1 MRILYHIP
9 PFQKFSPTQ
18 CLLCHLHS
26 HQQPPNLH
34 FLLCPQNKQITFRF
48 IHKSDQDFE
57 SGKLRCSNPIKSI
70 NNFQNF
76 NQYFSTCLYEQ
87 EPFTNENIENI
98 LKTSN
103 KNAPIDPSR
112 NNKVESKF
120 PQRDAMPLLRSFNPQ
135 HEVSISMDGSSFPSS
150 KKFPKRRAGCCARVF
165 PPGKNYGYE
174 NPIFLGDQDSLYAE
188 LYSFIS
194 TFEILHCLIEQQKII
209 PQTKFHFLTDSKEAR
224 YFLLSIAPPEKY
236 PQLVLFIRNT
246 FRKMLKDFCYEIHW
260 IPGHVGIGV
269 HERTHRCAQAAAKY
283 FNKIPKFPPIFE
295 ISVFAK
301 GPEFYVTPECKGWWK
316 KELPTEIY
324 PPPLSG
330 NTSLLIS
337 KFLTNYIISHPQT
350 IPKIEQT
357 WFDHFDRSRYAPPPP
372 WKNNHTLVTALRT
385 PYIVTH
391 NLYSTPRN
399 ALGWAYYQNNPELP
413 EFGFFE
419 PGSACNQLFL
429 YVLTEHEIKFLHK
442 KIEQTLQANTVDPWR
457 IAFFIV
463 EKDKKYLREF
473 PNTISTTPATFT
485 VGTTTIHLHY
495 IESTLAH
502 ALDPPMYSKLNS
514 WIQQFSHH
522 KINIPPDPSSTSRRS
537 IQSYFQPE
545 LRPNSTILS
554 QSYMQY
560 LQPYVS
566 QPSPHIDP
574 TINLIGFHPHFK
586 LHISELKN
594 GNSLMQQMYKN
605 MCYKYD
611 KIKKLLAA

>member
-1 MRILYHIP
+1 MPRLTHLETIRISQNFL
-9 PFQKFSPTQ
+9 KEMQ
-18 CLLCHLHS
+18 CLCYGASIHS
-26 HQQPPNLH
+26 M
-34 FLLCPQNKQITFRF
+34 
-48 IHKSDQDFE
+48 KSSYQWTE
-57 SGKLRCSNPIKSI
+57 VPSHPAK
-70 NNFQNF
+70 NFQND
-76 NQYFSTCLYEQ
+76 EQ
-87 EPFTNENIENI
+87 GAVPEYSHLE
-98 LKTSN
+98 KTT
-103 KNAPIDPSR
+103 
-112 NNKVESKF
+112 
-120 PQRDAMPLLRSFNPQ
+120 AMKIQFFLETKTAYTQ
-135 HEVSISMDGSSFPSS
+135 
-150 KKFPKRRAGCCARVF
+150 
-165 PPGKNYGYE
+165 NYTLSY
-174 NPIFLGDQDSLYAE
+174 PA
-188 LYSFIS
+188 
-194 TFEILHCLIEQQKII
+194 FEILHCLIEQQKII

-246 FRKMLKDFCYEIHW
+246 SRKMLKDFCYEIHW

-337 KFLTNYIISHPQT
+337 NFLTNYIISHPQT

-391 NLYSTPRN
+391 NLSSTPRN

-442 KIEQTLQANTVDPWR
+442 KIEQTYRLTQLTR
-457 IAFFIV
+457 G
-463 EKDKKYLREF
+463 E
-473 PNTISTTPATFT
+473 
-485 VGTTTIHLHY
+485 LH
-495 IESTLAH
+495 
-502 ALDPPMYSKLNS
+502 
-514 WIQQFSHH
+514 F
-522 KINIPPDPSSTSRRS
+522 
-537 IQSYFQPE
+537 
-545 LRPNSTILS
+545 
-554 QSYMQY
+554 
-560 LQPYVS
+560 
-566 QPSPHIDP
+566 
-574 TINLIGFHPHFK
+574 
-586 LHISELKN
+586 
-594 GNSLMQQMYKN
+594 
-605 MCYKYD
+605 
-611 KIKKLLAA
+611 LL

>member
-1 MRILYHIP
+1 M
-9 PFQKFSPTQ
+9 
-18 CLLCHLHS
+18 
-26 HQQPPNLH
+26 
-34 FLLCPQNKQITFRF
+34 
-48 IHKSDQDFE
+48 
-57 SGKLRCSNPIKSI
+57 
-70 NNFQNF
+70 
-76 NQYFSTCLYEQ
+76 
-87 EPFTNENIENI
+87 
-98 LKTSN
+98 
-103 KNAPIDPSR
+103 
-112 NNKVESKF
+112 
-120 PQRDAMPLLRSFNPQ
+120 
-135 HEVSISMDGSSFPSS
+135 
-150 KKFPKRRAGCCARVF
+150 
-165 PPGKNYGYE
+165 
-174 NPIFLGDQDSLYAE
+174 
-188 LYSFIS
+188 
-194 TFEILHCLIEQQKII
+194 
-209 PQTKFHFLTDSKEAR
+209 
-224 YFLLSIAPPEKY
+224 
-236 PQLVLFIRNT
+236 
-246 FRKMLKDFCYEIHW
+246 
-260 IPGHVGIGV
+260 
-269 HERTHRCAQAAAKY
+269 
-283 FNKIPKFPPIFE
+283 
-295 ISVFAK
+295 
-301 GPEFYVTPECKGWWK
+301 
-316 KELPTEIY
+316 PTEIY

-391 NLYSTPRN
+391 NLSSTPCN

-495 IESTLAH
+495 IESTVAH

-522 KINIPPDPSSTSRRS
+522 KINIPPDPSPTSRRS

-545 LRPNSTILS
+545 LPPNSTILS